1 MQVARQAGHKKLM
14 RFFRKLRRRLPQRH
28 EIENHGSLSM
38 FKRFLRDPEVWAMN
52 RNSVSKGVAIGIFCA
67 FLPMP
72 FEIVAAVALAILMG
86 GNVIFAFSLI
96 WISNPLTWIPL
107 YTPCYLIGTK
117 ILGIAPI
124 ALNQFTTLKLN
135 LEFGY
140 HYVALWLGCLIVG
153 LSLSITVR
161 FLINSLWR
169 SQVRSEWKS
178 RQQRRVSKASNVN
191 K

>member
-1 MQVARQAGHKKLM
+1 M
-14 RFFRKLRRRLPQRH
+14 RFFRKIRRKLPQRS
-28 EIENHGSLSM
+28 EIENHNSLGL
-38 FKRFLRDPEVWAMN
+38 FKRFMKDPELWAMN
-52 RNSVSKGVAIGIFCA
+52 RSSISKGVAIGIFSA

-72 FEIVAAVALAILMG
+72 FEMVIAVVMAILMG

-107 YTPCYLIGTK
+107 YTPCYLLGTK
-117 ILGIAPI
+117 ILGIDPI

-153 LSLSITVR
+153 ITVSSLSH
-161 FLINSLWR
+161 FLINALWR
-169 SQVRSEWKS
+169 SQVRSEWKNRQES
-178 RQQRRVSKASNVN
+178 RRNRPQK
-191 K
+191 